1 MNKNV
6 FNIPNLLTSLNLASG
21 SCALIAVII
30 SEQYVGYFIAFSLL
44 MDFLDGMVA
53 RALKIQSKIGKD
65 LDSLADVV
73 SFGLVPAFMY
83 IVVLQNTIDD
93 FQTNSLAFLKLIPA
107 LLIVIFSALRLAK
120 FNNDE
125 RDTMYF
131 YGLNTPTNA
140 VFTYGV
146 YAFMSYLS
154 IEPHALQVYYFGFIG
169 LIIVQCLLLVSDF
182 KMFSNKSFS
191 KELKYT
197 LSFAFII
204 GAAVGSYFIVGVLA
218 LSIAVMVYILCS
230 LVVLNWTRNK

>member
-65 LDSLADVV
+65 LDSLADIV

-83 IVVLQNTIDD
+83 IVILQNTIVD

-125 RDTMYF
+125 RDTTYF

-146 YAFMSYLS
+146 YAFMSYIS
-154 IEPHALQVYYFGFIG
+154 IEPYALQIYYFVFIG
-169 LIIVQCLLLVSDF
+169 LILVQCFLLVSDF
-182 KMFSNKSFS
+182 KMFSNKLFS
-191 KELKYT
+191 KELKYI
-197 LSFAFII
+197 LSFAII
-204 GAAVGSYFIVGVLA
+204 LGVAVGSYFLVGILA
-218 LSIAVMVYILCS
+218 LSLAVIVYILSS
-230 LVVLNWTRNK
+230 LVVLNWMDKK